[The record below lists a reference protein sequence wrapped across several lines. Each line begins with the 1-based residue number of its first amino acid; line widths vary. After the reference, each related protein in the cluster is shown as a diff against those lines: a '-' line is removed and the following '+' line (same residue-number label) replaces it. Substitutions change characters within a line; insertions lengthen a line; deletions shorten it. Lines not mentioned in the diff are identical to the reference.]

1 MIRDHYNKQLEN
13 HSGLRLFLNTLFK
26 DYGVVLISFK
36 YCFSVNTA
44 ANEEDNGTTVAVCMA
59 YCCIVGVWIYSWNYR
74 FLHCLVFLSLLS
86 IVGLETKTLNH
97 NELKLIQ
104 LIKSLIFR
112 K

>member
-26 DYGVVLISFK
+26 DYGVVFISFK

-44 ANEEDNGTTVAVCMA
+44 ANEEGDGTTVAQ
-59 YCCIVGVWIYSWNYR
+59 YGILLYR
-74 FLHCLVFLSLLS
+74 WCLDLFLELSFPTLSRVLV

-104 LIKSLIFR
+104 LTVSR
-112 K
+112 T